1 VSSPGVRGWLRVLAV
16 AGVVVAVDQA
26 SKAAVVAGLA
36 PGERVDLVAGFDLSR
51 VANSG
56 VAFGLLEDAGD
67 ALVLAVT
74 LGALALVLGWFA
86 TDPARPLLWIGVG
99 LLAGGALG
107 NLADRVRDGAVTDFL
122 DPPLWPAFNLADVA
136 ITAGVVVLVLS
147 AFTEPAE
154 PAEPA
159 PSA

>member
-1 VSSPGVRGWLRVLAV
+1 VRGWLRVLAV
-16 AGVVVAVDQA
+16 AGVVVVVDQA